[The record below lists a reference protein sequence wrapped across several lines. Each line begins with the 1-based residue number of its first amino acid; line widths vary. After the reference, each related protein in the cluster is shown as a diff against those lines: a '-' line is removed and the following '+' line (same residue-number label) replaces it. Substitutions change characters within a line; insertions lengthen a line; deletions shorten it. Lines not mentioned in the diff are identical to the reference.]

1 MKNIVK
7 KFLAVLLIITLVFSL
22 CACSY
27 IFGNTPP
34 PQETTETRTTEQE
47 PNLEFSEKLS
57 ALPDKDFN
65 GDVFRIATDDLSLV
79 LPDNTGNIASR
90 RLYER
95 NAAVEKKYNIRITA
109 TTESGL
115 PSISERLRSAELSG
129 EDYCDMVL
137 LDINTIQGFAGTNL
151 LMNINS
157 VPYLEL
163 DQSYYFDRSINSM
176 TFGAETWGVC
186 GDFTYY
192 PDDVYV
198 MYFNQDLVNRT
209 GLPDL
214 YELSASNEWDYENFL
229 LYSEEAYA
237 LDKVNGFKIYGYC
250 SPYEQD
256 ELVNVFWAST
266 GLDFVSNRYGEMP
279 QLVYSNQATYDA
291 IDDIEEILFHT
302 QSAFKNEVN
311 AMANFK
317 NGNCMFCIAPL
328 SSASEISS
336 SSIHW
341 GVLPIPK
348 HDINQ
353 ESYYSYMAQDYQA
366 VCFMKSTK
374 DPVKA
379 GMITN
384 ALFAASE
391 NIAIDRF
398 LTVYLNYYLPN
409 NESGQMVKLAVST
422 PYYDP
427 AFFFGGIYT
436 EYSAATYT
444 LLYRVISSTSS
455 FNALYNQY
463 SRLYSKFL
471 DENF

>member
-1 MKNIVK
+1 MKNILK
-7 KFLAVLLIITLVFSL
+7 RLLAVLFTITLVFSL
-22 CACSY
+22 CSCSF

-34 PQETTETRTTEQE
+34 PQETTETKTTEEE
-47 PNLEFSEKLS
+47 PDPEFSEKLA
-57 ALPDKDFN
+57 ALPDKDYG

-79 LPDNTGNIASR
+79 LPDNANNIASR

-137 LDINTIQGFAGTNL
+137 LDINTVQGLAGTGL

-163 DQSYYFDRSINSM
+163 DQSYYFERSINSM
-176 TFGAETWGVC
+176 TFGGETWGVC

-198 MYFNQDLVNRT
+198 LYFNQGLVNRT

-214 YELSASNEWDYENFL
+214 YELASSNQWDYENFL

-237 LDKVNGFKIYGYC
+237 LDKVNGFKVYGYC
-250 SPYEQD
+250 SPQEQD
-256 ELVNVFWAST
+256 ELVNIFWAST
-266 GLDFVSNRYGEMP
+266 GLDFVSNRYGERP
-279 QLVYSNQATYDA
+279 QLIYNNQETRDA
-291 IDDIEEILFHT
+291 IGDIEDLLFHT
-302 QSAFKNEVN
+302 QSAFKNEMN
-311 AMANFK
+311 AMTNFK

-328 SSASEISS
+328 SSASEISA

-348 HDINQ
+348 RDINQ
-353 ESYYSYMAQDYQA
+353 EAYYSYMTQDYQ
-366 VCFMKSTK
+366 VVSFMKSTK
-374 DPVKA
+374 DPIKA

-398 LTVYLNYYLPN
+398 LTVYLNNYLPN

-427 AFFFGGIYT
+427 AFFFGGIHT
-436 EYSAATYT
+436 EYAAATYT
-444 LLYRVISSTSS
+444 LLHRVFSSGSS
-455 FNALYNQY
+455 FNTLYNQY
-463 SRLYSKFL
+463 SRLYNRFL